1 MKQTHLLEGFSVFH
15 SPVFQNKYKLSK
27 HPSRQRIFDRIF
39 VDWLTRGEKKRTAA
53 AYCRE
58 HGTALDCDKK
68 TLGRWLVEGEK
79 VYYDWREVPAPLK
92 NKKRKRTKYAEAK
105 DKELAD
111 TLMAEMSLE
120 VAHNIEV
127 LLIKILIIICRI
139 HKYNLIH
146 MNYYEGTVCQNWKQ
160 NFER

>member
-79 VYYDWREVPAPLK
+79 VYYDWREAPAPLK

-111 TLMAEMSLE
+111 TIYHGRDVPGS
-120 VAHNIEV
+120 
-127 LLIKILIIICRI
+127 
-139 HKYNLIH
+139 
-146 MNYYEGTVCQNWKQ
+146 GTQY
-160 NFER
+160 